1 MGLISTLRVSA
12 SGLSAER
19 LRMDLV
25 ADNLANANTTRTPD
39 GQPYRRKVAIFQ
51 PMAPTPQ
58 MPGGVRVAQIATD
71 STPPRMVYDPGHP
84 DADANGYVTYP
95 NVDIVHE
102 MVDMI
107 SASRAYEANIQ
118 AFNAAKDM
126 FMRTLD
132 IGRV

>member
-51 PMAPTPQ
+51 PMSPTPQ
-58 MPGGVRVAQIATD
+58 MPGGVRVAQIAAD
-71 STPPRMVYDPGHP
+71 ATPPRMVYDPGHP
-84 DADANGYVTYP
+84 DADANGYVIYP

>member
-1 MGLISTLRVSA
+1 MGLISTLKVSA

-19 LRMDLV
+19 LRMDLI

-39 GQPYRRKVAIFQ
+39 GQPYRRKVALFEPIT
-51 PMAPTPQ
+51 PTPH
-58 MPGGVRVAQIATD
+58 MPGGVRVVQIAAD
-71 STPPRMVYDPGHP
+71 ASPPRMVYDPSHP

-107 SASRAYEANIQ
+107 TASRAYEANIQ
-118 AFNAAKDM
+118 AFNAAKEM

>member
-1 MGLISTLRVSA
+1 MGLISTLRVSS

-19 LRMDLV
+19 LRMDLI

-51 PMAPTPQ
+51 PITPTPS
-58 MPGGVRVAQIATD
+58 MPGGVRVAQIAEDT
-71 STPPRMVYDPGHP
+71 TPPRLVYEPGHP
-84 DADANGYVTYP
+84 DADANGYVAYP

-107 SASRAYEANIQ
+107 TASRAYEANIQ
-118 AFNAAKDM
+118 AFNAAKNM
-126 FMRTLD
+126 FMRTID

>member
-1 MGLISTLRVSA
+1 MGLISTLRVSS

-19 LRMDLV
+19 LRMDLI

-51 PMAPTPQ
+51 PITPTPR
-58 MPGGVRVAQIATD
+58 MPGGVRVAQIAAD
-71 STPPRMVYDPGHP
+71 STPPRIVYEPGHP
-84 DADANGYVTYP
+84 DADANGYVAYP

-102 MVDMI
+102 MVDLI
-107 SASRAYEANIQ
+107 TASRAYEANIQ
-118 AFNAAKDM
+118 AFNAAKNM
-126 FMRTLD
+126 FMRTID

>member
-19 LRMDLV
+19 LRMDLI

-39 GQPYRRKVAIFQ
+39 GQPYRRKVAIFA
-51 PMAPTPQ
+51 PIAPTPH
-58 MPGGVRVAQIATD
+58 MPGGVRVVQIAQD
-71 STPPRMVYDPGHP
+71 LSPPRMVYDPSHP
-84 DADANGYVTYP
+84 DADANGYVAYP
-95 NVDIVHE
+95 NVEMVHE

-107 SASRAYEANIQ
+107 TASRAYEANIQ

-126 FMRTLD
+126 FLRTLD